1 MRVRIPPPAPPNPS
15 PGASS
20 HHLHLSPSSQSAV
33 QHEDGASKKPRPVC
47 NATEA
52 TVRKHQLR
60 ISRRI
65 LLGIATTLG
74 WLGAKGEWTSAS
86 PSLHFADTFSIP
98 GPHEVTSI
106 EIASDDGNPAI
117 ASSPLFSQTTRER
130 SPRSSNEW
138 ANPVLGATVLAVV
151 AAASGHH
158 APSPL
163 TKTLWRFFVVVTS
176 RRRRPQSHQAR
187 AARQN
192 RIPPPRY
199 RPDRESPPRSF
210 LPLPE
215 TSPAA

>member
-33 QHEDGASKKPRPVC
+33 QYEDGALKKPRPVC

-52 TVRKHQLR
+52 TMRKHQLR
-60 ISRRI
+60 ISRRM
-65 LLGIATTLG
+65 LPGIAATLG
-74 WLGAKGEWTSAS
+74 WLRAKGEWTSAS

-106 EIASDDGNPAI
+106 EIASDDGNP
-117 ASSPLFSQTTRER
+117 E
-130 SPRSSNEW
+130 
-138 ANPVLGATVLAVV
+138 VV

-158 APSPL
+158 APGPL

-176 RRRRPQSHQAR
+176 RRRRPQFHQAR

-192 RIPPPRY
+192 RIPLPRY